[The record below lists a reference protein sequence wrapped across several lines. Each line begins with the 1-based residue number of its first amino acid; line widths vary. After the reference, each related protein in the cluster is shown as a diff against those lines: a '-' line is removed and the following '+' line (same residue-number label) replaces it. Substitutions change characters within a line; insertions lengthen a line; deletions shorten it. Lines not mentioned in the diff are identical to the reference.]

1 MTNDDHDDFKAG
13 PDDTSTI
20 IRRLNDQLRVSLTGG
35 KVMMTP
41 GIIDLGL
48 ETQARV
54 LAAVRAFDA
63 FTDFDD
69 DDLTDTHAIGDLEV
83 EIEEP
88 GVHRWRELIFFRVDA
103 FVLEACPRHEASQL
117 TLTIMLASEW

>member
-41 GIIDLGL
+41 GIINLGL
-48 ETQARV
+48 EMQARV

-63 FTDFDD
+63 FT
-69 DDLTDTHAIGDLEV
+69 
-83 EIEEP
+83 EENDP
-88 GVHRWRELIFFRVDA
+88 WNEHDMGALDVAGHRIFFKLDYFDPTLTYLSDDPADPTKTVRV
-103 FVLEACPRHEASQL
+103 
-117 TLTIMLASEW
+117 LTIMLADEY

>member
-48 ETQARV
+48 EMQARV

-63 FTDFDD
+63 FTEENDPWNEHEPVDSSAA
-69 DDLTDTHAIGDLEV
+69 AIAAQAPKKSPAIHCFGSL
-83 EIEEP
+83 P
-88 GVHRWRELIFFRVDA
+88 QTRMSKSA
-103 FVLEACPRHEASQL
+103 HE
-117 TLTIMLASEW
+117 